1 MNRLLLFCLLFAFTG
16 PLFAQAPGSIKFQAV
31 ARDAEGDAIT
41 AALEVRL
48 TVLRDNPTGSE
59 VYVDEQTTIP
69 NDRGLFTVN
78 LGEGPASG
86 SFAGIDWANSAY
98 FLLAEIRTEI
108 GQPYEAL
115 GPAQPLLSV
124 PYALYGE
131 DDDADPENELQDLT
145 LSADGTLGISQ
156 GNSVELGL
164 PALKKVAIPAAA
176 LDYNASSS
184 IISNNGVGLVW
195 EANFATSAS
204 IVMPRPADY
213 SGGDVTFKIIF
224 LVSTNTSGGVE
235 FFIRPRSYDSGNTF
249 GDAASVVEN
258 SVSVTP
264 TTGFGRIYEQ
274 EITIPANRLTND
286 WWYISIQRNSG
297 VAGLLSGDVNVLGTS
312 LEYFIR

>member
-1 MNRLLLFCLLFAFTG
+1 MNRLLLFCLLLTFTG
-16 PLFAQAPGSIKFQAV
+16 QLFAQAPGSIKFQAV
-31 ARDAEGDAIT
+31 ARDAQGDAIT

-48 TVLRDNPTGSE
+48 TVLRGNPTGSE
-59 VYVDEQTTIP
+59 VYVDEQTTTP
-69 NDRGLFTVN
+69 NERGLFTVN

-86 SFAGIDWANSAY
+86 SFAGIDWANNAY

-145 LSADGTLGISQ
+145 LSTDGTLGINQ

-164 PALKKVAIPAAA
+164 PALKKIAVPAAA
-176 LDYNASSS
+176 LDYNAATS
-184 IISNNGVGLVW
+184 IISNNGVGLTW
-195 EANFATSAS
+195 EANFGASAS

-213 SGGDVTFKIIF
+213 SGGSVTFKIAF
-224 LVSTNTSGGVE
+224 LLSTNTSGRVA
-235 FFIRPRSYDSGNTF
+235 FFLRPRSYDSGNTF
-249 GDAASVVEN
+249 GDAASVTGDPVN
-258 SVSVTP
+258 ATP
-264 TTGFGRIYEQ
+264 TSGFGRIYEQ
-274 EITIPANRLTND
+274 EFTIPASRLSND

-297 VAGLLSGDVNVLGTS
+297 VAGLLTEDVNVLSTS